1 MMYIYILSGLA
12 ISIVFFLYTYTVYLS
27 TKNDKE
33 RDQSFKQAIK
43 DSFVLF
49 VLSGSINYLI
59 HEYFYND
66 FVSKIFPSQP
76 VKKTTE
82 IFTDQ
87 PGF

>member
-1 MMYIYILSGLA
+1 MYIYILSGLA
-12 ISIVFFLYTYTVYLS
+12 TSVVFFLYSYVFYLS
-27 TKNDKE
+27 IKAEKE
-33 RDQSFKQAIK
+33 RDQSFKEAIK
-43 DSFVLF
+43 DSFVIF
-49 VLSGSINYLI
+49 VISIGANYLM

-76 VKKTTE
+76 VKKPTE